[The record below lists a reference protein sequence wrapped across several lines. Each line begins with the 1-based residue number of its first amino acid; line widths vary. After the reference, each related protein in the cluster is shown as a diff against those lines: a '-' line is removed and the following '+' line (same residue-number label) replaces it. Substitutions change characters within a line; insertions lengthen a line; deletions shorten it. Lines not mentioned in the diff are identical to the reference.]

1 MLKKSLVFKRPIRNK
16 ILSEGKILNFGRPGA
31 AKNDNTSYS
40 EIPPN
45 EPGLVQEDYL
55 FELVN
60 KITGELSTFVKR
72 GHLVLTNTNVVLMD
86 EKSEIKWAIRN
97 DEDLISF
104 ERLDLSETE
113 LAIIVPSDV
122 VDEPEA

>member
-1 MLKKSLVFKRPIRNK
+1 MSD
-16 ILSEGKILNFGRPGA
+16 GKILNFGRPGA
-31 AKNDNTSYS
+31 AGGNQNGTSYS

-60 KITGELSTFVKR
+60 KITGELRSFIKR

-104 ERLDLSETE
+104 ERLDLTE
-113 LAIIVPSDV
+113 EELGIPVTEEELLRNFESQKSV
-122 VDEPEA
+122 EPEA

>member
-1 MLKKSLVFKRPIRNK
+1 M
-16 ILSEGKILNFGRPGA
+16 SEGKILNFGRPGA
-31 AKNDNTSYS
+31 AKNDNGTSYS

-60 KITGELSTFVKR
+60 KITGELSSFIKR

-104 ERLDLSETE
+104 ERLDLSDVEIEFAEPVDQAADVESET
-113 LAIIVPSDV
+113 
-122 VDEPEA
+122 